1 MKGFPMAMV
10 LGIGSVVHVG
20 DWSGVVESISRDGVV
35 LKLGNG
41 KRLAVAR
48 AVIEEAVLS
57 RKS

>member
-1 MKGFPMAMV
+1 MAMV

>member
-1 MKGFPMAMV
+1 MAMI

-20 DWSGVVESISRDGVV
+20 DWSGVVESITRDGVV
-35 LKLGNG
+35 LKLDSG

-48 AVIEEAVLS
+48 AVIEEAVIN

>member
-1 MKGFPMAMV
+1 MAMI

-20 DWSGVVESISRDGVV
+20 DWSGVVESISRNGVV
-35 LKLGNG
+35 LKLANG

-48 AVIEEAVLS
+48 KVIEDEVFD

>member
-1 MKGFPMAMV
+1 MAMV

-20 DWSGVVESISRDGVV
+20 DWSGVVESTTPSRVM
-35 LKLGNG
+35 LKLDNG

-48 AVIEEAVLS
+48 AVIEEAVC